1 MLPNVMDLVSHSFRA
16 YIGKWY
22 LGNRH
27 FKMNVLSSTAI
38 EDKSSIMKSSNQICI
53 IKSIIEY
60 KFMIS
65 DKIEKEVEWLPK
77 ILKDKSCWPK
87 RMLAISIYW
96 GNQINEKKKS
106 YEKHLIM
113 FQYKKFN
120 HIVVP
125 FVHIAYRINCGFCL
139 CNNVCFKMWFI
150 MDLEKLILSSFCF
163 STKYETTLIF
173 IGSVKVGL
181 VCEGPDG
188 PSEILHQVQFFEL
201 RSNKS

>member
-1 MLPNVMDLVSHSFRA
+1 
-16 YIGKWY
+16 
-22 LGNRH
+22 
-27 FKMNVLSSTAI
+27 
-38 EDKSSIMKSSNQICI
+38 MKSSNQICI

-120 HIVVP
+120 HIFVP

>member
-1 MLPNVMDLVSHSFRA
+1 
-16 YIGKWY
+16 
-22 LGNRH
+22 
-27 FKMNVLSSTAI
+27 
-38 EDKSSIMKSSNQICI
+38 MK
-53 IKSIIEY
+53 
-60 KFMIS
+60 
-65 DKIEKEVEWLPK
+65 
-77 ILKDKSCWPK
+77 
-87 RMLAISIYW
+87 
-96 GNQINEKKKS
+96 KKKS

-120 HIVVP
+120 HIFVP